1 MALDLPPLHDELTF
15 LAPLS
20 EQRATGLVTWLT
32 AGLGSGTV
40 LDIGCGWGELLLR
53 IAEAAPSCQA
63 VGVDTDLSSLEE
75 ARRRA
80 SDRGLSDRV
89 SFLAGDGEHVGPAAV
104 DALVCIGATQTW
116 GPPVEAG
123 QPLDYA
129 SALDAIRGR
138 VPDGGRV
145 VYADG
150 IWSRPPTPEAIAPL
164 AGRDDEFV
172 TLDALR
178 SLAEEAG
185 FDVAASD
192 EATLEEWDAFEAG
205 FTAGYD
211 VWLAHHSPGH
221 PDAASVR
228 QRAKDQRSAYLQGY
242 RGVLGMGYLQLIAE

>member
-1 MALDLPPLHDELTF
+1 MAPDLPPLHDELTF

-20 EQRATGLVTWLT
+20 EQRAAGLVTWLT
-32 AGLGSGTV
+32 TELDSGTV

-63 VGVDTDLSSLEE
+63 VGVDTDESSLQE

-80 SDRGLSDRV
+80 SARGLSDRV
-89 SFLAGDGEHVGPAAV
+89 SFLAGDGEHVGPAVV
-104 DALVCIGATQTW
+104 DALVCIGATQVW

-123 QPLDYA
+123 QPLDYD

-150 IWSRPPTPEAIAPL
+150 IWSRPPTPEATAQL
-164 AGRDDEFV
+164 GGRDDELV
-172 TLDALR
+172 TLDVLC

-185 FDVAASD
+185 FEVASAD
-192 EATLEEWDAFEAG
+192 EATMEEWDVFEAG
-205 FTAGYD
+205 FTARYD
-211 VWLAHHSPGH
+211 TWLAHHSPGH

-228 QRAKDQRSAYLQGY
+228 ERAARQRASYVDGY
-242 RGVLGMGYLQLIAE
+242 RGVLGMGYLQLLAV